1 MKAAAEPSPTADT
14 ATTGTLAVDG
24 AELHY
29 QLRGTGPLLLIA
41 QSGEGDADRSNDM
54 AAHLVDSYTVLTYDR
69 RGLSRSRPADP
80 AAGASLAQHA
90 DDVHRLLA
98 AVTNRPA
105 LMLGCSLGA
114 SIGLHLAVAHPEQI
128 AVLVAHEPVTPRL
141 LPDADRARHEH
152 ELAEL
157 QDIYRHGGLAA
168 AFPAIARVLGI
179 DPRSRDVEPGLT
191 PQPLDA
197 GRRANFAYFIEH
209 DFTAVIHDTLDV
221 AALARTS
228 TRVIPAVGAATP
240 HAVFDHRC
248 ATALGALTGTATV
261 TLPGGHNGNT
271 THPRAYAAR
280 LRALLA
286 DAA

>member
-1 MKAAAEPSPTADT
+1 M
-14 ATTGTLAVDG
+14 LY
-24 AELHY
+24 Y
-29 QLRGTGPLLLIA
+29 QLRGSGPLLLIA
-41 QSGEGDADRSNDM
+41 QK
-54 AAHLVDSYTVLTYDR
+54 R
-69 RGLSRSRPADP
+69 RGRRGPEQRHGRAPGRLLHGPDVRPPRPFAQPPGRPRRRSV
-80 AAGASLAQHA
+80 AGTARGRRTP
-90 DDVHRLLA
+90 VLA

-105 LMLGCSLGA
+105 LILGCSLGA

-197 GRRANFAYFIEH
+197 GRRAELRVLHRARLHRRHPRHPRRGGPRPHLDPGDPGSRRRHSPHRVRPPVRHGTRRPHPDH
-209 DFTAVIHDTLDV
+209 DRDPP
-221 AALARTS
+221 S
-228 TRVIPAVGAATP
+228 
-240 HAVFDHRC
+240 
-248 ATALGALTGTATV
+248 
-261 TLPGGHNGNT
+261 GHNGNT